1 MKKRK
6 PRKATMKEVENVM
19 SNLIVENQRNQVAIL
34 TIQKVLN
41 DYIEFKK
48 DNKKFTKYIE
58 DTNGRKDK
66 RNSEKS
72 PDKK

>member
-1 MKKRK
+1 M
-6 PRKATMKEVENVM
+6 
-19 SNLIVENQRNQVAIL
+19 ENQRNQIAIL
-34 TIQKVLN
+34 TTQKVLN

-58 DTNGRKDK
+58 DKNGRKDK